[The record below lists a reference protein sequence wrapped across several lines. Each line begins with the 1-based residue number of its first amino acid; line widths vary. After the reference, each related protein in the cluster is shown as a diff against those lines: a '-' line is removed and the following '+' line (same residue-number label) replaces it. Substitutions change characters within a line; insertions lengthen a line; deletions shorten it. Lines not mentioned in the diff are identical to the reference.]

1 MVVSTGFCATELSQL
16 QEIEGS
22 FLKLNACYY
31 SINIRVSQTKQV
43 DAARLNRL

>member
-1 MVVSTGFCATELSQL
+1 MVVSTGFRATELSQL

-22 FLKLNACYY
+22 FLRLNACYY
-31 SINIRVSQTKQV
+31 SINIRVSQIRQA